1 MIRLDLQF
9 ELDYL
14 VDSAFGDFLFSV
26 QPARTAAQ
34 RVLCEQ
40 VTIAQDLPWRAE
52 NAPAGNRVIR
62 VRAPRGPLHLSYAA
76 SVTIEHLLSDPATL
90 EETPVDALP
99 VDVLPY
105 LMPSRYCESD
115 RLGAWAEA
123 VFGAMPPGHERVRAI
138 EAWVRRHIAYV
149 PGASTTR
156 TSALDT
162 MTDRVGVCRDMAHL
176 MIALCRALSIPARYV
191 TGTDFGADTARA
203 PDFHAYVE
211 AYVGRRWYLFDP
223 SGTGVPMG
231 FVRIGTGF
239 DAAQVPFAML
249 FGEVRAPFA
258 PWVRATACEGPGL
271 ELPRPVDQAI
281 SSDLDHRPMPMVVAA
296 NG

>member
-1 MIRLDLQF
+1 MIRLDLHF

-14 VDSAFGDFLFSV
+14 VDSPFGEFLFNV

-34 RVLCEQ
+34 RVLTEQ
-40 VTIAQDLPWRAE
+40 IDFAQDLPWRAE
-52 NAPAGNRVIR
+52 TAAAGNRVIR
-62 VRAPRGPLHLSYAA
+62 VRAPRGPVHLRYTA
-76 SVTIEHLLSDPATL
+76 SVTIEPLLTDPATL

-99 VDVLPY
+99 VDVLPF

-115 RLGAWAEA
+115 RLGAWAHDQ
-123 VFGAMPPGHERVRAI
+123 FGALPPGHGRIRAI
-138 EAWVRRHIAYV
+138 EHWVRRHIAYV

-162 MTDRVGVCRDMAHL
+162 LTERVGVCRDMAHV
-176 MIALCRALSIPARYV
+176 MIALCRAMSIPARYV
-191 TGTDFGADTARA
+191 TGTDFGAEAVRA

-211 AYVGRRWYLFDP
+211 VFIGGRWFVFDP
-223 SGTGVPMG
+223 SGTGIPMG
-231 FVRIGTGF
+231 FVRIGTGA
-239 DAAQVPFAML
+239 DAAQVPFAMM
-249 FGEVRAPFA
+249 FGAVRAPFA

-271 ELPRPVDQAI
+271 ERPSAVDLAL
-281 SSDLDHRPMPMVVAA
+281 STDLDHRAMPMIVAA